1 MAAWNAA
8 VDGRQLN
15 EIRPGLPDGPARAAD
30 AAAAVAAGAAAA
42 GGGAV
47 QDAPTRE
54 HRSRYTYRSIHID
67 VYAYTYTYS
76 CVHMCSPT
84 MHSLSASSGCM
95 AYMDR
100 AHQLS
105 RGLCL

>member
-15 EIRPGLPDGPARAAD
+15 EIRPGLPDGPARAAAAVAD

-54 HRSRYTYRSIHID
+54 HRSRYTCRSIHTD
-67 VYAYTYTYS
+67 VYA
-76 CVHMCSPT
+76 
-84 MHSLSASSGCM
+84 
-95 AYMDR
+95 
-100 AHQLS
+100 
-105 RGLCL
+105 